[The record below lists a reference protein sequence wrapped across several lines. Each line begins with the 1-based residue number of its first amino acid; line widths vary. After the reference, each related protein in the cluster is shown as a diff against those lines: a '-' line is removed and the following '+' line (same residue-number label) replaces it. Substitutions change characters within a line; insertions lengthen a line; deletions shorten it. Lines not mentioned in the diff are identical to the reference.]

1 MKIKDLMLFMT
12 ILVLQ
17 VQKLVG
23 PAKLRAVFAMK
34 MRNVSQE
41 QVANNRKLHS
51 KMKNQISTRT
61 SKYQGEFNTAGEA
74 ESRLSL
80 FLPHPLFPT
89 ITEAA
94 CKLN

>member
-41 QVANNRKLHS
+41 EVANNPKLHS

-61 SKYQGEFNTAGEA
+61 SNIKENSTLLVKQKADYHYFFHTPFSQP
-74 ESRLSL
+74 SL
-80 FLPHPLFPT
+80 RQPV
-89 ITEAA
+89 
-94 CKLN
+94 N